1 MLNVLWSVAGAVRS
15 FFRNQRELALENLA
29 LRHQIG
35 VLKRTV
41 GKRRLRFAPWDR
53 GLWAGLSRVWA
64 GWQQALAVVQP
75 ATVIHWHREGFRR
88 FWSSKSRAGC
98 GGRPT
103 LNHEIRRL
111 IRRMSKAN
119 ATWGAP
125 RIRNELAKIGIE
137 ASRSTVARYMVRQPK
152 PPSPTWRAFL
162 DNHVKELVSVDF
174 FVVPTATFRVLFV
187 LLVLAHDRRRV
198 VHFNVTSSPSAQ
210 WTAQQIVQAFP
221 EATAPRYL
229 LRDRDGVYGEHFRRR
244 VRNLGVMEVLTA
256 PRSPWQSAYVERLI
270 GSVRREC
277 LDHVIVFNEAHLRR
291 VLPSYFDYYHRS
303 RCHLSLA
310 GDAPEPRAVQD
321 PELGEIVE
329 LSEVGGLHRRYVRQA
344 A

>member
-1 MLNVLWSVAGAVRS
+1 M
-15 FFRNQRELALENLA
+15 
-29 LRHQIG
+29 
-35 VLKRTV
+35 
-41 GKRRLRFAPWDR
+41 
-53 GLWAGLSRVWA
+53 
-64 GWQQALAVVQP
+64 
-75 ATVIHWHREGFRR
+75 
-88 FWSSKSRAGC
+88 
-98 GGRPT
+98 
-103 LNHEIRRL
+103 
-111 IRRMSKAN
+111 
-119 ATWGAP
+119 
-125 RIRNELAKIGIE
+125 IGIE
-137 ASRSTVARYMVRQPK
+137 VSRSTGARYMVRQPK

-277 LDHVIVFNEAHLRR
+277 LDHVVVFNEAHLRR
-291 VLPSYFDYYHRS
+291 VLRSYFDYYHRS